1 MLREFIRFRERMK
14 TKMSFKDKRM
24 DIMKLRFFYKRAFL
38 IYALILATE
47 LSRVKGFD
55 FVTII
60 MMMWGIGLLVY
71 DVYDSKGKCLFKN
84 VVLLSFM
91 ILGIM
96 TCVLNIS
103 HVENFIITAIQLFVL
118 YSFDMRNRFS
128 NIKKEINKINFA
140 FIIAT
145 FGLTLFG
152 IIFYKFN
159 LDLFPFSMTDYS
171 RGEFFKGFYII
182 SRTAAMASYVSVVLS
197 VMCITTMKRVGI
209 YKRIA
214 SFYIVNILIQG
225 YAMLHTGS
233 IGVWVSSLLFMVIAF
248 MMMIPNKIVRRV
260 ISALVA
266 IGIIMG
272 GIATRNSEYLKER
285 QAIWESGIVSVFSEH
300 PIIGAGPS
308 NVPTII
314 ENSLK
319 EDLGSLKYRR
329 TENSY
334 LDVLYS
340 NGIMGFVTFMC
351 FLMNAMWM
359 LYRRAFNN
367 VMSEKD
373 LIYVKLIF
381 AFLASI
387 LIISFVE
394 STIIYSVN
402 LIAAVFWIYMSYGA
416 FVVKK
421 YRE

>member
-1 MLREFIRFRERMK
+1 
-14 TKMSFKDKRM
+14 MSFKDKRM

-47 LSRVKGFD
+47 FSKIKGFD
-55 FVTII
+55 FVTAI
-60 MMMWGIGLLVY
+60 MMIWGIGLLGY

-96 TCVLNIS
+96 TCILN
-103 HVENFIITAIQLFVL
+103 VDPVKNFNIYIITVIQIFVL

-140 FIIAT
+140 FIVTT
-145 FGLTLFG
+145 FGLTLLG

-171 RGEFFKGFYII
+171 KGEFFKGFYII
-182 SRTAAMASYVSVVLS
+182 SKIAAMASYISVVLS
-197 VMCITTMKRVGI
+197 IMCITTMKRVGI

-214 SFYIVNILIQG
+214 SFYIVNILLQG
-225 YAMLHTGS
+225 YAMLYTGS
-233 IGVWVSSLLFMVIAF
+233 IGVWVASLLFIVIAF

-266 IGIIMG
+266 IGIII
-272 GIATRNSEYLKER
+272 GIGAIRNSDYVQER
-285 QAIWESGIVSVFSEH
+285 QAIWENGFISVFSDH

-314 ENSLK
+314 ENSLN

-340 NGIMGFVTFMC
+340 NGIMGFVTFIC

-381 AFLASI
+381 AFLTSI
-387 LIISFVE
+387 LIINFVE
-394 STIIYSVN
+394 SKIIYSVN

-416 FVVKK
+416 FVVKR

>member
-1 MLREFIRFRERMK
+1 MK
-14 TKMSFKDKRM
+14 TKMSFKDRRM
-24 DIMKLRFFYKRAFL
+24 DIIKQRFFYKRAFL

-47 LSRVKGFD
+47 LSKIKGFD
-55 FVTII
+55 LVTAI
-60 MMMWGIGLLVY
+60 MMMWGIGLLAY

-91 ILGIM
+91 ILGIV
-96 TCVLNIS
+96 TCILNIN
-103 HVENFIITAIQLFVL
+103 HVENFNIYIITVIQLFVL

-128 NIKKEINKINFA
+128 NIKKEINKINFV
-140 FIIAT
+140 FIVTT
-145 FGLTLFG
+145 FGLTLLG

-171 RGEFFKGFYII
+171 RGEFFKGFYLI
-182 SRTAAMASYVSVVLS
+182 SKTAAMASYVSVVLS

-214 SFYIVNILIQG
+214 SFYIVNILLQG
-225 YAMLHTGS
+225 YAMLYTGS
-233 IGVWVSSLLFMVIAF
+233 IGVWVSSLLFVIIAF
-248 MMMIPNKIVRRV
+248 MMMIPNKIIRRG

-266 IGIIMG
+266 IGIIIG
-272 GIATRNSEYLKER
+272 GVATRNSEYIQER
-285 QAIWESGIVSVFSEH
+285 QAIWENGIVSVFSEH
-300 PIIGAGPS
+300 PLIGAGPS

-314 ENSLK
+314 ENSLE

-340 NGIMGFVTFMC
+340 NGTMGFVTFMC

-367 VMSEKD
+367 IMSEKD

-381 AFLASI
+381 AFLTSI

-394 STIIYSVN
+394 STIIYSIN
-402 LIAAVFWIYMSYGA
+402 LIAAVFWIYMGYGA
-416 FVVKK
+416 FIVKR